1 VTDMYRI
8 AVRNVDMRHK
18 TGPLGLAVKQ
28 FTIRAYMWASGVF
41 GLNMASRT
49 GDVMYDIEQGV

>member
-1 VTDMYRI
+1 VTEMYRI